1 LQEPITD
8 PCVIAI
14 PLTQRTDKVM
24 KIKFLIFSI
33 FSLLAFT
40 DCTKSS
46 GPSSVSGQV
55 VDNTTGKG
63 VPYAQVFVVG
73 ASGGTIGA
81 LGNQQ
86 SGTATA
92 DANGNF
98 SISFNWAGGNN
109 YSVTAQ
115 SQFYFQSQAISDV
128 SINAGKNSNIKIPMV
143 PKGFVRFYLVNSHPL
158 DTVFD
163 IVIDDFNN
171 TPGIS
176 NICKDTS
183 YVVYGFG
190 NTMTHF
196 SYKIYKYDFTNGSIY
211 YDSIYVKA
219 LDTVTFT
226 INY

>member
-1 LQEPITD
+1 
-8 PCVIAI
+8 
-14 PLTQRTDKVM
+14 M
-24 KIKFLIFSI
+24 KIKFLILCF
-33 FSLLAFT
+33 LGLAAFT
-40 DCTKSS
+40 ACTKSS

-63 VPYAQVFVVG
+63 VPYAQVYVVG
-73 ASGGTIGA
+73 ASSGTIGA

-92 DANGNF
+92 DANGNY
-98 SISFNWAGGNN
+98 SINFDASSGNY

-143 PKGFVRFYLVNSHPL
+143 PEGFVRFKLVNTTS
-158 DTVFD
+158 DTIYEFAMH
-163 IVIDDFNN
+163 DFNN
-171 TPGIS
+171 DPVFS
-176 NICKDTS
+176 RLYKDTS
-183 YVVYGFG
+183 FVVYGFG
-190 NTMTHF
+190 NTSTRF
-196 SYKIYKYDFTNGSIY
+196 SYAIYNGFNYQTY
-211 YDSIYVKA
+211 YDTVYLKA